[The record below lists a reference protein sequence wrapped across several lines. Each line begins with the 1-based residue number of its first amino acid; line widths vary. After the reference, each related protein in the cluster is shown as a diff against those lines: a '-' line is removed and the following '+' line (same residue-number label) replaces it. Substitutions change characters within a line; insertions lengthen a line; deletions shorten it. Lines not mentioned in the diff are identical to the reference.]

1 MVSPTTPMS
10 DSTPSSSRS
19 DSNKFLDAL
28 DADPALADEI
38 SASVAETLT
47 AAKKMAEK
55 KDT

>member
-1 MVSPTTPMS
+1 MS

-19 DSNKFLDAL
+19 DSNEFLDAL